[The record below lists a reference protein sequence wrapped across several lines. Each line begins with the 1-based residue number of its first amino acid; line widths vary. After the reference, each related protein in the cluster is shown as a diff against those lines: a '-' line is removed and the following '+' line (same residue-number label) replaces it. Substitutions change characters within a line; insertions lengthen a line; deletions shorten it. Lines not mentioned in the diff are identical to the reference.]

1 MFNYNHLYYF
11 YVTARLGGVSNASK
25 HLVIS
30 QPSLSAQI
38 KTFEASIDRKLFEK
52 NGRKMQL
59 TKDGEQVYAYCRQIF
74 EIADHLANHLKSPDQ
89 KEMRRIHIGVTDQI
103 ERPFVADLLGDILQQ
118 GKDHIKCILNVS
130 SASEVELLQ
139 KLKAQKIDLILTN
152 SPMQG
157 DNLNEV
163 VSVRMPVAMVI
174 SKELLRKKGFRRTPT
189 MSELFKNE
197 KIGLLLPASDLRL
210 RHEVDLYL
218 RQMNL
223 QKPILM
229 ESDILSV
236 VARAVVDRGGC
247 AFLPVPYIANE
258 LKMGLVK
265 IIGPSEG
272 LWKHSLSLISRKQI
286 KYDPLFEEIK
296 NNLLE
301 LNRPV
306 KPKAPAK

>member
-38 KTFEASIDRKLFEK
+38 KTFEGNIGRKLFEK

-59 TKDGEQVYAYCRQIF
+59 TTDGEQVYAYCRQMF
-74 EIADHLANHLKSPDQ
+74 EIADHLASHLKTPDQ
-89 KEMRRIHIGVTDQI
+89 QEKRRIHIGVTDQV

-118 GKDHIKCILNVS
+118 GKDHINCTLNVS
-130 SASEVELLQ
+130 SDRELELLA
-139 KLKAQKIDLILTN
+139 KLKSQKIDLFLTN
-152 SPMQG
+152 NPVQKE
-157 DNLNEV
+157 DLHEV
-163 VSVRMPVAMVI
+163 VSVRMPVALVI
-174 SKELLRKKGFRRTPT
+174 SKVLLRKRGYRKTPSL
-189 MSELFKNE
+189 SEIFKND
-197 KIGLLLPASDLRL
+197 KIGLLLPATDLRL
-210 RHEVDLYL
+210 RHEVDLFL
-218 RQMNL
+218 RQKNL

-236 VARAVVDRGGC
+236 VARAVVDSGGC
-247 AFLPVPYIANE
+247 AFLPIPYITNE
-258 LKMGLVK
+258 IKMGLIKV
-265 IIGPSEG
+265 IGPAEG

-306 KPKAPAK
+306 KI

>member
-59 TKDGEQVYAYCRQIF
+59 TKDGEQVYTYCRQMF
-74 EIADHLANHLKSPDQ
+74 EIAHHLANHLKSPEAQ
-89 KEMRRIHIGVTDQI
+89 EKRRIHIGVTDQI

-118 GKDHIKCILNVS
+118 GKDHINCILNVS

-139 KLKAQKIDLILTN
+139 SLKTQKIDLFLTN
-152 SPMQG
+152 SPLRV

-163 VSVRMPVAMVI
+163 VSVRMPVALAI
-174 SKELLRKKGFRRTPT
+174 SKELLRKNGYRKPPT
-189 MSELFKNE
+189 IHELFKND
-197 KIGLLLPASDLRL
+197 KIGLLLPSPDQRL
-210 RHEVDLYL
+210 RHEVDVYL
-218 RQMNL
+218 RQKNL

-247 AFLPVPYIANE
+247 AFLPIPYIANE
-258 LKMGLVK
+258 LKLGLLK
-265 IIGPSEG
+265 LIGPTDG

-296 NNLLE
+296 NNLLD
-301 LNRPV
+301 LNRPL
-306 KPKAPAK
+306 KT

>member
-25 HLVIS
+25 HLAIS

-38 KTFEASIDRKLFEK
+38 KTFEGSISRKLFEK
-52 NGRKMQL
+52 SGRKMHL
-59 TKDGEQVYAYCRQIF
+59 TKEGEQIYAYCRQMF
-74 EIADHLANHLKSPDQ
+74 EIADHLASHLKSPDQ
-89 KEMRRIHIGVTDQI
+89 KEKRRIHIGVTDQI
-103 ERPFVADLLGDILQQ
+103 ERPFVADLLGDILEQ
-118 GKDHIKCILNVS
+118 GKDHINCILNVS
-130 SASEVELLQ
+130 SDNETELLQ
-139 KLKAQKIDLILTN
+139 KLKTQKLDLVLTN
-152 SPMQG
+152 NPTLSE
-157 DNLNEV
+157 NLHEV
-163 VSVRMPVAMVI
+163 VSVRMPVAMVV
-174 SKELLRKKGFRRTPT
+174 SKVLLRKHGYRKTPT
-189 MSELFKNE
+189 LAELFKNE

-210 RHEVDLYL
+210 RHEVDVFMH
-218 RQMNL
+218 QKNL

-247 AFLPVPYIANE
+247 AFLPVPYITNE
-258 LKMGLVK
+258 IKMGLVSM
-265 IIGPSEG
+265 IGPAEG
-272 LWKHSLSLISRKQI
+272 LWKHGLSLISRKQI

-306 KPKAPAK
+306 KS

>member
-25 HLVIS
+25 HLAIS

-38 KTFEASIDRKLFEK
+38 KTFEHSIDRKLFEK

-59 TKDGEQVYAYCRQIF
+59 TRDGEQVYTYCRQMF
-74 EIADHLANHLKSPDQ
+74 EIADHLANHLKSPEQ
-89 KEMRRIHIGVTDQI
+89 IEKRRIHIGVTDQV

-118 GKDHIKCILNVS
+118 GKDHINCILNVS
-130 SASEVELLQ
+130 SASELELLM
-139 KLKAQKIDLILTN
+139 KLRSQKIDLFLTN
-152 SPMQG
+152 NPLQNE
-157 DNLNEV
+157 NLHEV
-163 VSVRMPVAMVI
+163 VSVRMPVALVV
-174 SKELLRKKGFRRTPT
+174 SKDLLRKSGYRKTPT
-189 MSELFKNE
+189 LSELFKND
-197 KIGLLLPASDLRL
+197 KVGLLLPAPDLRL
-210 RHEVDLYL
+210 RQEADIFL
-218 RQMNL
+218 RQKNL
-223 QKPILM
+223 DKPILM

-236 VARAVVDRGGC
+236 VARAVVDSGGC
-247 AFLPVPYIANE
+247 AFLPIPYIANE

-296 NNLLE
+296 NNLLA

-306 KPKAPAK
+306 KI

>member
-38 KTFEASIDRKLFEK
+38 KTFENNISRKLFEK

-59 TKDGEQVYAYCRQIF
+59 TKDGEQVYAYCRQMF
-74 EIADHLANHLKSPDQ
+74 DIAHHLSNHLKSPEQ
-89 KEMRRIHIGVTDQI
+89 QEKRRIHIGVTDQV

-118 GKDHIKCILNVS
+118 GKDHINCILNVS
-130 SASEVELLQ
+130 SATELELVA
-139 KLKAQKIDLILTN
+139 KLKAQKIDLFLTN
-152 SPMQG
+152 NPV
-157 DNLNEV
+157 LNESLHEV

-174 SKELLRKKGFRRTPT
+174 SKTLLKKNGYRKTPT
-189 MSELFKNE
+189 MSELFKND
-197 KIGLLLPASDLRL
+197 KIGLLLPASELRL
-210 RHEVDLYL
+210 RHEVDVYL
-218 RQMNL
+218 RQKNL
-223 QKPILM
+223 QKPVLM

-236 VARAVVDRGGC
+236 VARAVVDSGGC

-258 LKMGLVK
+258 IKMGLIK
-265 IIGPSEG
+265 IVGPADG
-272 LWKHSLSLISRKQI
+272 FWKHSLSLISRKQI
-286 KYDPLFEEIK
+286 KYDPLFDEIK

-306 KPKAPAK
+306 KV

>member
-25 HLVIS
+25 HLAIS

-38 KTFEASIDRKLFEK
+38 KTFESNIDRKLFEK

-59 TKDGEQVYAYCRQIF
+59 TQDGEQVYTYCRQMF
-74 EIADHLANHLKSPDQ
+74 EIADHLANHLKSPEQ
-89 KEMRRIHIGVTDQI
+89 IEKRRIHIGVTDQV

-118 GKDHIKCILNVS
+118 GKDHINCILNVS
-130 SASEVELLQ
+130 SASELELLM
-139 KLKAQKIDLILTN
+139 KLKSHKIDLFLTN
-152 SPMQG
+152 NPVQNE
-157 DNLNEV
+157 NLHEV
-163 VSVRMPVAMVI
+163 VSVRMPVALVI
-174 SKELLRKKGFRRTPT
+174 SKDLLRKSGYRKTPT
-189 MSELFKNE
+189 LNELFKND
-197 KIGLLLPASDLRL
+197 KVGMLLPAPDLRL
-210 RHEVDLYL
+210 RQEADIFL
-218 RQMNL
+218 RQKNL
-223 QKPILM
+223 NKPILM
-229 ESDILSV
+229 ESDIVSV
-236 VARAVVDRGGC
+236 VARAVIDRGGC
-247 AFLPVPYIANE
+247 GFLPIPYIANE

-296 NNLLE
+296 QNLLE

-306 KPKAPAK
+306 KV

>member
-38 KTFEASIDRKLFEK
+38 KTFESSIGRKLFEK

-59 TKDGEQVYAYCRQIF
+59 TKDGEQVYAYCRQMF
-74 EIADHLANHLKSPDQ
+74 EIAHHLSNHLKSPEQ
-89 KEMRRIHIGVTDQI
+89 QEKRRIHIGVTDQV

-118 GKDHIKCILNVS
+118 GKDHINCILNVS
-130 SASEVELLQ
+130 SASELELLT
-139 KLKAQKIDLILTN
+139 KLKTQKIDLILTN
-152 SPMQG
+152 NPVLNE
-157 DNLNEV
+157 NLNEV

-174 SKELLRKKGFRRTPT
+174 SKNLLKKSGYRKTPT
-189 MSELFKNE
+189 MAELFKND

-210 RHEVDLYL
+210 RHEVDVYL
-218 RQMNL
+218 KQKNL

-229 ESDILSV
+229 ESDILSI
-236 VARAVVDRGGC
+236 VARAVVDNGGC
-247 AFLPVPYIANE
+247 AFLPIPYIAQE
-258 LKMGLVK
+258 IKMGLIK
-265 IIGPSEG
+265 IIGPADG
-272 LWKHSLSLISRKQI
+272 FWKHSLSLISRKQI
-286 KYDPLFEEIK
+286 KYDPLFDEIK

-301 LNRPV
+301 LNRPLKV
-306 KPKAPAK
+306 

>member
-38 KTFEASIDRKLFEK
+38 KTFENSINRKLFEK

-59 TKDGEQVYAYCRQIF
+59 TKDGEQVYAYCRQMF
-74 EIADHLANHLKSPDQ
+74 EIAHHLSNHLKSPEQ
-89 KEMRRIHIGVTDQI
+89 QEKRRIHIGVTDQV

-118 GKDHIKCILNVS
+118 GKDHINCILNVS
-130 SASEVELLQ
+130 SASELELLM
-139 KLKAQKIDLILTN
+139 KLKTQKIDLFLTN
-152 SPMQG
+152 NPVQNE
-157 DNLNEV
+157 NLNEI

-174 SKELLRKKGFRRTPT
+174 SKDLLKKSGYRKTPT
-189 MSELFKNE
+189 MAELFKND
-197 KIGLLLPASDLRL
+197 KIGLLLPASELRL
-210 RHEVDLYL
+210 RHEVDVYL
-218 RQMNL
+218 KQKDL
-223 QKPILM
+223 QKPVLM

-236 VARAVVDRGGC
+236 VARAVVDSGGC
-247 AFLPVPYIANE
+247 AFMPVPYIAQE
-258 LKMGLVK
+258 IKMGLVK
-265 IIGPSEG
+265 LIGPADG
-272 LWKHSLSLISRKQI
+272 FWRHSLSLISRKQI
-286 KYDPLFEEIK
+286 KYDPLFDEIK

-306 KPKAPAK
+306 KA